1 MELAAELLGKL
12 LENRQIN
19 VTFPGLKL
27 TAPDIL
33 EAASYQALCQI
44 QDILRDDTLDDDTL
58 DDPACFQKIEEIV
71 QVFEQIGAD
80 CGSRHDF

>member
-1 MELAAELLGKL
+1 MELAVELLSKL
-12 LENRQIN
+12 LERREIN
-19 VTFPGLKL
+19 VTFPGLNL

-44 QDILRDDTLDDDTL
+44 QDILRNDAL
-58 DDPACFQKIEEIV
+58 DDPECFQRIEEIV
-71 QVFEQIGAD
+71 QVFERMGSG

>member
-44 QDILRDDTLDDDTL
+44 QDILRDDTLDD
-58 DDPACFQKIEEIV
+58 PACFQRIEKIV
-71 QVFEQIGAD
+71 QVFERIGAD

>member
-1 MELAAELLGKL
+1 MELAVELLSKL
-12 LENRQIN
+12 LEKREIN
-19 VTFPGLKL
+19 ITFPGLNL

-44 QDILRDDTLDDDTL
+44 RDILRNDTL
-58 DDPACFQKIEEIV
+58 DDPECFQRIEEIV
-71 QVFEQIGAD
+71 QVFERMGSG

>member
-44 QDILRDDTLDDDTL
+44 QDILRDDTLDD
-58 DDPACFQKIEEIV
+58 PACFQKIEEIV

>member
-19 VTFPGLKL
+19 ITFPGLNL

-44 QDILRDDTLDDDTL
+44 QDILRDDTLDD
-58 DDPACFQKIEEIV
+58 PECFQKIEEIV
-71 QVFEQIGAD
+71 QVFERMGTD
-80 CGSRHDF
+80 CGCRHDF

>member
-19 VTFPGLKL
+19 ITFPGLNL

-44 QDILRDDTLDDDTL
+44 QDILRDDTLDD
-58 DDPACFQKIEEIV
+58 PECFQKIEEIV
-71 QVFEQIGAD
+71 QVFERMDTD
-80 CGSRHDF
+80 CGCRRDF

>member
-1 MELAAELLGKL
+1 MQLAAELLGKL

-19 VTFPGLKL
+19 VTFPGLNL

-44 QDILRDDTLDDDTL
+44 QDILRDDTLDD
-58 DDPACFQKIEEIV
+58 PECFQKIEEIV
-71 QVFEQIGAD
+71 RVFERIGTD